1 MRFLS
6 KAFGRKS
13 EGLPPWAALDQ
24 ESLRISAAMEHL
36 EEHGNLDSF
45 PGSQNEK
52 LALIMTAGRQG
63 LVGWNRERERY
74 ELTSIGRERLGMR
87 RMLREPGGP
96 IDLPAEAANVPP
108 DAAGASGA
116 APGTVPP
123 RPANS
128 GNPPRPEQAQAPAQT
143 PAPPQEQASVA
154 RNPGIP
160 CLAGKC
166 LETGGTAERSTQ
178 PAGKLEQARTV
189 PPPAA
194 APAA

>member
-63 LVGWNRERERY
+63 LVSWNRERERY
-74 ELTSIGRERLGMR
+74 ELTSVGQERLGMR

-96 IDLPAEAANVPP
+96 IDLPPAEPANVPP
-108 DAAGASGA
+108 DA
-116 APGTVPP
+116 PG
-123 RPANS
+123 
-128 GNPPRPEQAQAPAQT
+128 
-143 PAPPQEQASVA
+143 
-154 RNPGIP
+154 
-160 CLAGKC
+160 
-166 LETGGTAERSTQ
+166 
-178 PAGKLEQARTV
+178 
-189 PPPAA
+189 AA
-194 APAA
+194 APP